1 MKTAAILLI
10 SALVAMLVVAFDHGL
25 LLRDVEERIER
36 RERESAILYGQAL
49 RCGAER
55 PLVARQVVT
64 NLVRVACACGFCDPE
79 RGIVVPE
86 HVNAVGYDLAVVVQT
101 NYLPVVLGEPENG
114 REASH
119 DRR

>member
-1 MKTAAILLI
+1 MKTAAILLFSVLAAMFI
-10 SALVAMLVVAFDHGL
+10 VAIDHGL
-25 LLRDVEERIER
+25 LLRDVEGRIER
-36 RERESAILYGQAL
+36 HERDEDAL
-49 RCGAER
+49 RDRVLRRCAER

-64 NLVRVACACGFCDPE
+64 NLVRVACRCGVCDAE
-79 RGIVVPE
+79 RGIAVPE
-86 HVNAVGYDLAVVVQT
+86 HMNVVGFDLAVVVQT